1 MKFQLVSDSSCD
13 LGREEM
19 ERLGV
24 AMVSYYVAFE
34 DEVYYREERDIPTH
48 QFYQMMA
55 DRPGVFPKTSMPTLE
70 DYLEAFRPLAA
81 QGQPILCICLN
92 ANFSGSFQTALN
104 AAEELREEYPGV
116 SIRVMD
122 STLATVLQGLL
133 VEEAAA
139 LRDAGFTLDEAAEAL
154 AALPA
159 TGRIFF
165 TTSDLEYLRHGG
177 RIGRAAAATG
187 ALLKVK
193 PLRRHRS
200 GAEEVAG
207 QGAGTVFP
215 PPGAGGH
222 RPGPVPPGHRLRS
235 GPGGARRLCP
245 GGLRR
250 PAGAGLRPAGGETAL
265 SDRRDHRGPH
275 RSHPHWSRPAEAGDL
290 RNVPARLGRDV
301 FHGGGFFV
309 TVLSLEI

>member
-193 PLRRHRS
+193 PLIGYQDAQDEPPDRS
-200 GAEEVAG
+200 
-207 QGAGTVFP
+207 
-215 PPGAGGH
+215 
-222 RPGPVPPGHRLRS
+222 R
-235 GPGGARRLCP
+235 
-245 GGLRR
+245 
-250 PAGAGLRPAGGETAL
+250 
-265 SDRRDHRGPH
+265 
-275 RSHPHWSRPAEAGDL
+275 
-290 RNVPARLGRDV
+290 
-301 FHGGGFFV
+301 
-309 TVLSLEI
+309 